1 MRRSGASGFRTT
13 IAVVPTS
20 RRHDTKRALRLPGA
34 FVSAQLHDLDAMK
47 IICVVGTRPEAIK
60 MAPVILALQGVPQFE
75 VRVLATAQHRH
86 MLDQVLNFFG
96 ITPDIDL
103 NIMRPNQ
110 TLSALTARLL
120 LELGGVLEAEKPDVV
135 LAQGDTTTVMTV
147 ALACFYHRI
156 PFGHVEAGLR
166 TGDIN
171 NPFPEEANRVIA
183 GRLARWHF
191 APTESSR
198 ANLLRENVADAEI
211 FVTGNT
217 VIDALLMAAQR
228 DIEVGVP
235 LDDSKR
241 LVLITSHRR
250 ENFGEPFRNICR
262 ALRSLA
268 ERNPD
273 IQLLYA
279 VHPNPNVKD
288 VAHAMLSDCDNIFLC
303 EPLDYAP
310 FIAAMKKAYMIISDS
325 GGVQEEAPALGKPVL
340 VLRDETE
347 RPEAVDMGV
356 VKLVG
361 PNYERILEEA
371 QRLLDDRSAY
381 EAMARGVSPY
391 GDGGASQR
399 IVKVLQ
405 EYARQ

>member
-1 MRRSGASGFRTT
+1 
-13 IAVVPTS
+13 
-20 RRHDTKRALRLPGA
+20 
-34 FVSAQLHDLDAMK
+34 
-47 IICVVGTRPEAIK
+47 
-60 MAPVILALQGVPQFE
+60 MAPVISALKQDASFD

-96 ITPDIDL
+96 IEPDIDL
-103 NIMRPNQ
+103 DIMRPNQ
-110 TLSALTARLL
+110 ALTTLTARLL
-120 LELGGVLEAEKPDVV
+120 LDLDDVLLAEKPDVV

-156 PFGHVEAGLR
+156 SFGHVEAGLR
-166 TGDIN
+166 TWDIQ

-191 APTESSR
+191 APTESAR
-198 ANLLRENVADAEI
+198 QNLLREGIVDQEI
-211 FVTGNT
+211 VVTGNT
-217 VIDALLMAAQR
+217 VIDALLMTAAK
-228 DIEVGVP
+228 DIEIDVD
-235 LDDSKR
+235 LDARKR
-241 LVLITSHRR
+241 LVLVTAHRR

-262 ALRSLA
+262 ALRTLA

-273 IQLLYA
+273 IQLLYP

-288 VAHAMLSDCDNIFLC
+288 VAHEMLGECPNICLC

-310 FIAAMKKAYMIISDS
+310 FVAAMKRAYIIISDS

-347 RPEAVDMGV
+347 RPEAVEEGV

-361 PNYERILEEA
+361 PHYDRIVNEA
-371 QRLLDDRSAY
+371 QRLLDDELAY
-381 EAMARGVSPY
+381 RAMARGVSPY
-391 GDGGASQR
+391 GDGRGAER
-399 IVKVLQ
+399 IVKVLK
-405 EYARQ
+405 EHFV